1 MKTILSYL
9 SPYKILVIVALV
21 LMLVEL
27 SVELVQPLLIAII
40 IDDGILAEDQ
50 QAIILWGSIMLG
62 ISFLAFLAGII
73 NTYIASHIVQ
83 SYGFDIRQALF
94 KKVQAFTMATFLKFP
109 TASLITRLT
118 TDVTITQNLI
128 FMGLRIML
136 RAPLLVVGSIIM
148 SFIVDPYLAM
158 FLVIGAPFLVV
169 FLYIMSR
176 NGLKLFSKVQKRVDL
191 VTRKIQENL
200 QAVRLIKA
208 YLRGNFES
216 SRFASVADNL
226 KVDNVKAFR
235 IMELILPVL
244 LFVMNVSLLAVL
256 WFGAK
261 EIQTGDVELGEL
273 VAIINYAMRMTGAFS
288 MFAFIII
295 FFSRA
300 KASSERMEEVLKV
313 EEGIE
318 IINEDSEGT
327 TPGIGEIEFQHVSFH
342 YPTTDL
348 PVLKGVSFKVQP
360 GSKLAIMGATGSGKS
375 TLLNLIPRFF
385 DTTEGTIL
393 IDGIDVKEWPLKELR
408 KIIGL
413 VPQQSILFTG
423 SIEENIGWGD
433 QAATEE
439 LLREAANQAQIH
451 ESIEQF
457 PDQYNTR
464 VGQKGVN
471 LSGGQKQRLSIAR
484 ALVRKPEILLLDD
497 STSALDVSTENALW
511 EALEEENAT
520 MLVITQKIRT
530 AKGADHILLL
540 EEGQVSAYGT
550 HDELMK
556 DSTLYK
562 AIAESQQEGGEH
574 DELHS

>member
-1 MKTILSYL
+1 MKTIFSYL
-9 SPYKILVIVALV
+9 SPYRMLVLFALL

-27 SVELVQPLLIAII
+27 SVELIQPLLIAII
-40 IDDGILAEDQ
+40 IDDGILARDQ
-50 QAIILWGSIMLG
+50 QAIIFWGSIMLG
-62 ISFLAFLAGII
+62 ISFLAFLAGVI
-73 NTYIASHIVQ
+73 NTFIASHVVQ

-148 SFIVDPYLAM
+148 SFIVNPYLAM
-158 FLVIGAPFLVV
+158 FLVIGAPFLVL

-176 NGLKLFSKVQKRVDL
+176 NGLKLFGKVQKRVDQ

-216 SRFASVADNL
+216 SRFATVAANL
-226 KVDNVKAFR
+226 KIDNVKAFR

-261 EIQTGDVELGEL
+261 EIQTGAVELGEL

-300 KASSERMEEVLKV
+300 KASSERMEEVLLV
-313 EEGIE
+313 EDGIE
-318 IINEDSEGT
+318 IINTDSEGT
-327 TPGIGEIEFQHVSFH
+327 APGIGEIEFKHVSFH
-342 YPTTDL
+342 YPTTDM
-348 PVLKGVSFKVQP
+348 PVLNDVSFRVKP

-385 DTTEGTIL
+385 DTTKGDIL
-393 IDGIDVKEWPLKELR
+393 IDGIDVREWPLEELR

-423 SIEENIGWGD
+423 SIEENLGWGD
-433 QAATEE
+433 STATEE
-439 LLREAANQAQIH
+439 LLREATKQAQIH
-451 ESIEQF
+451 DSIEQF

-550 HDELMK
+550 HDELMEG
-556 DSTLYK
+556 SSLYK
-562 AIAESQQEGGEH
+562 AIAESQQEGGEP

>member
-148 SFIVDPYLAM
+148 SFIVNPYLAM

-176 NGLKLFSKVQKRVDL
+176 NGLKLFSKVQKRVDQ

-327 TPGIGEIEFQHVSFH
+327 PPGIGEIEFQHVSFH

-348 PVLKGVSFKVQP
+348 PVLKDVSFKVQP

-423 SIEENIGWGD
+423 SIEENLGWGD